1 MNEFLRLVVVFVA
14 AINPAAVALAMAMPA
29 KSTRSVK
36 SAMARRW
43 QVPAIGAGLA
53 AVLYAAA
60 VFGAEP
66 LLDWLQI
73 EPESFRVAAGV
84 VMATVGVYTV
94 WSGRLGDYAQGAGAQ
109 AGLFPLGLPLLA
121 GPAGLIAA
129 LSYSVDKGAGK
140 TAGAICVGVIVA
152 VAVVTLRPAKAG
164 PALDGVA
171 RVTGAL
177 LVAVA
182 AGLIVSGV
190 RAI

>member
-1 MNEFLRLVVVFVA
+1 MSEYLRLVVVFLA

-29 KSTRSVK
+29 KSTKSVK
-36 SAMARRW
+36 SDSRGQW

-60 VFGAEP
+60 VLGAEP

-94 WSGRLGDYAQGAGAQ
+94 WSGRLGDYAQGIGTR

-164 PALDGVA
+164 PALDGMA

-190 RAI
+190 RAV

>member
-1 MNEFLRLVVVFVA
+1 VSNYLRLVVVFLA
-14 AINPAAVALAMAMPA
+14 AINPAAVAMAMAA
-29 KSTRSVK
+29 TSSKGD
-36 SAMARRW
+36 ARARW
-43 QVPAIGAGLA
+43 LMPAIGASLA

-60 VFGAEP
+60 TFGAEP

-84 VMATVGVYTV
+84 VMATVGVYAV
-94 WSGRLGDYAQGAGAQ
+94 WSGRLGDYTPDAGAQ
-109 AGLFPLGLPLLA
+109 AAFFPLGLPLLA

-140 TAGAICVGVIVA
+140 TIGAICVGVIVA
-152 VAVVTLRPAKAG
+152 AVLVAARPAKAA
-164 PALDGVA
+164 PALDAVA